1 MRRLAAPPGLVQAP
15 FTVLDGGL
23 STALELAGYDV
34 GGPLWTARLVLD
46 DPEAVVAAHEAYV
59 AAGAEVLITASY
71 QASVEGFVQA
81 GCRPE
86 AARSAL
92 AGTTELAR
100 TAARRAGRAV
110 LVAASC
116 GPFGAV
122 LADGSEYH
130 GTYATGWDEVRRF
143 HRERLAV
150 LADSAPDL
158 VAVETIPTRAEAE
171 IVLEEL
177 TAHPTLAAWVSWSC
191 ADTATTC
198 GGDPFE
204 QVVELATASPNVVA
218 VGVNCTAPAHVEGL
232 LRRARAVTGLP
243 LVAYPNHGGRWD
255 GSHDRWQGP
264 ACGIDVERDLDRW
277 LAAGARLV
285 GGCCGIGPDQIASLA
300 AAKRAR
306 TASAPPTA

>member
-1 MRRLAAPPGLVQAP
+1 MSRSSAPPGLVLAP

-23 STALELAGYDV
+23 STALERLGYDV
-34 GGPLWTARLVLD
+34 GGPLWTARLVLE
-46 DPEAVVAAHEAYV
+46 DPEAVIAAHAAYV
-59 AAGAEVLITASY
+59 EAGAEVLITASY
-71 QASVEGFVQA
+71 QASVDGFGRA
-81 GCRPE
+81 GCRPD

-92 AGTTELAR
+92 AGTTALAR

-130 GTYATGWDEVRRF
+130 GRYEAGWDEVRRF

-150 LADSAPDL
+150 LADSGPDL

-171 IVLEEL
+171 IVLDEL
-177 TAHPTLAAWVSWSC
+177 AAHPTLAAWVSFSC
-191 ADTATTC
+191 ADAATTC
-198 GGDPFE
+198 GGDPFG
-204 QVVELATASPNVVA
+204 AAIAAAAASPNVVA

-232 LRRARAVTGLP
+232 LRRAGEVTGLP

-255 GSHDRWQGP
+255 GAHDRWVGP
-264 ACGIDVERDLDRW
+264 ACGLDVRHDLDRW
-277 LAAGARLV
+277 LGAGARLV
-285 GGCCGIGPDQIASLA
+285 GGCCGIGPDAIAALA

-306 TASAPPTA
+306 SA